1 MKGFFIKKAFFD
13 GWDNL
18 IAMVVL
24 NLIYVAFFLALLGAL
39 TLFGSMN
46 VFAYVLL
53 LLIIFLW
60 CLAKGG
66 VAGASYEWSNYKS
79 STFSAFKEGF
89 VRNIRHSLLYFG
101 LMVVEFLMFIVV
113 LPFYAGMQGVFPLI
127 VSVILFWVELIFLM
141 AIPYYFP
148 LMSRLPGD
156 RPLKTLKKC
165 FIVMADNIGFS
176 VFLLFYNIICLV
188 LTLSTFGL
196 IPGVAGMQLAKQD
209 AVKLIM
215 FKYDYMEENAD
226 ADRKHIPWD
235 DLLYEEREK
244 VGPRSLKSMIFPWK

>member
-13 GWDNL
+13 GCDNL
-18 IAMVVL
+18 IPMVVL
-24 NLIYVAFFLALLGAL
+24 NLIYIAFFLGALGSL

-46 VFAYVLL
+46 VLAYAL
-53 LLIIFLW
+53 LLIILLLW

-66 VAGASYEWSNYKS
+66 VAGAGYEWSNYKS

-89 VRNIRHSLLYFG
+89 VRNIRHSLLYFLIMLLQA
-101 LMVVEFLMFIVV
+101 LMIIVV
-113 LPFYAGMQGVFPLI
+113 LPFYASMQGAFPLI
-127 VSVILFWVELIFLM
+127 ISVILFWVEVVFFM

-165 FIVMADNIGFS
+165 FIVLVDNLGFS
-176 VFLLFYNIICLV
+176 VFLLIYNIICLV
-188 LTLSTFGL
+188 LTISTFGL

-235 DLLYEEREK
+235 DILYEEKEK
-244 VGPRSLKSMIFPWK
+244 IGPRSLKSMIFPWK